1 MVEEKTLREKV
12 LMVRRVAKV
21 VEGGKRLHFNA
32 LVAVGDGDSMVGIGY
47 ATANEL
53 IDAVRKAIN
62 KAKKNMFKV
71 KFQRKQRTIPHEVEI
86 KYKSCKLVMKPAAPG
101 TGIIAE
107 TNLRSILELAGYH
120 DVITKIIGSTNPI
133 LVSKVA
139 VLALN
144 SLESLE
150 EVANRRGIPISR
162 LLATFATEKEGN
174 FNNKP

>member
-1 MVEEKTLREKV
+1 MEGEKLKEKV

-47 ATANEL
+47 SKANEL

-71 KFQRKQRTIPHEVEI
+71 KFQKNQRTIPHEVEVE
-86 KYKSCKLVMKPAAPG
+86 YKSCKLIMKPAAPG
-101 TGIIAE
+101 SGIIGE

-133 LVSKVA
+133 LVAKVA
-139 VLALN
+139 IMALN
-144 SLESLE
+144 SLETVD
-150 EVANRRGIPISR
+150 EVAKRRNIPISKV
-162 LLATFATEKEGN
+162 FQISE
-174 FNNKP
+174 

>member
-1 MVEEKTLREKV
+1 MAEDKNFREKV

-47 ATANEL
+47 STANEL

-71 KFQRKQRTIPHEVEI
+71 KFQGKNRTIPHEVEI
-86 KYKSCKLVMKPAAPG
+86 SYKSCKLVMKPAAPG
-101 TGIIAE
+101 TGVIAE

-120 DVITKIIGSTNPI
+120 DVVTKIIGSTNPV
-133 LVSKVA
+133 LVSKIA
-139 VLALN
+139 VMALN
-144 SLESLE
+144 SLETYE
-150 EVANRRGIPISR
+150 EVAARRGISVRDIFESVKG
-162 LLATFATEKEGN
+162 A
-174 FNNKP
+174 

>member
-1 MVEEKTLREKV
+1 MAEDKNLREKV

-47 ATANEL
+47 STANEL

-71 KFQRKQRTIPHEVEI
+71 KFQGKHRTIPHEVEI
-86 KYKSCKLVMKPAAPG
+86 SYKSCKLVMKPAPPG
-101 TGIIAE
+101 TGVIAE

-120 DVITKIIGSTNPI
+120 NVITKIIGSTNPV
-133 LVSKVA
+133 LVSKIA
-139 VLALN
+139 VMALN
-144 SLESLE
+144 SLETYE
-150 EVANRRGIPISR
+150 EVARRRGISIKDIFESVR
-162 LLATFATEKEGN
+162 GS
-174 FNNKP
+174 

>member
-1 MVEEKTLREKV
+1 MAEDKNLREKV

-47 ATANEL
+47 STANEL

-71 KFQRKQRTIPHEVEI
+71 KFQGKNRTIPHEVEI
-86 KYKSCKLVMKPAAPG
+86 SYKSCKLVMKPAAPG

-107 TNLRSILELAGYH
+107 TNVRSILELAGYR
-120 DVITKIIGSTNPI
+120 DVITKIIGSTNPV
-133 LVSKVA
+133 LVSKV
-139 VLALN
+139 VVMALN
-144 SLESLE
+144 SLETYE
-150 EVANRRGIPISR
+150 EVAARRGISIRDIFESV
-162 LLATFATEKEGN
+162 KGS
-174 FNNKP
+174 

>member
-1 MVEEKTLREKV
+1 MAEEKLKEKV

-32 LVAVGDGDSMVGIGY
+32 LVAVGDGNSMVGIGY
-47 ATANEL
+47 AKANEL

-62 KAKKNMFKV
+62 KAKKNMFTV
-71 KFQRKQRTIPHEVEI
+71 KFQRKQKTIPHEVEI
-86 KYKSCKLVMKPAAPG
+86 EYKSCKLVMKPAAPG

-133 LVSKVA
+133 LVAKVA
-139 VLALN
+139 VMALN
-144 SLESLE
+144 SLETPE
-150 EVANRRGIPISR
+150 EVAERRGISISKMFGIS
-162 LLATFATEKEGN
+162 TSEK
-174 FNNKP
+174 